1 MGHLSTSWRHV
12 RRYPYQAFTA
22 ILIMTLTF
30 FFASVFSFLVI
41 GSSGI
46 IAYFESKPQV
56 TAFFKEEA
64 KQEDIDS
71 LKDKLEQSG
80 KVAST
85 KFVSKEEALK
95 IYQEQNKDDP
105 LLLELVTADILPPSL
120 EIAAVKITDLSSIS
134 ERLRESP
141 IVREVVFQKDVV
153 ATLTSWTSAIR
164 KIGVV
169 LVVVLS
175 LVSIAIMATIIGM
188 GISQKREEIEVVRLL
203 GATGWYVR
211 WPFIFEGV
219 LYSVSGA
226 IFGWGIASLG
236 LWYAHPFLSS
246 FLRGIPLFLTS
257 PQLLLA
263 ILGGELLLA
272 LFLGTFAS
280 FVAVLRY
287 LK

>member
-12 RRYPYQAFTA
+12 RRYPYQAFAA
-22 ILIMTLTF
+22 ILIMMLTF

-41 GSSGI
+41 GSSSI

-71 LKDKLEQSG
+71 LRNELEQSG

-134 ERLRESP
+134 ERLRKSP

-153 ATLTSWTSAIR
+153 ATLTAWTSAIR

-226 IFGWGIASLG
+226 ILGWGIASLG
-236 LWYAHPFLSS
+236 LWYAYPFLSS

>member
-12 RRYPYQAFTA
+12 RRYPYQAFAA

-30 FFASVFSFLVI
+30 FFASVFSFVVI
-41 GSSGI
+41 GSSTI

-64 KQEDIDS
+64 KQDDIDS
-71 LKDKLEQSG
+71 LKNELEQSG

-134 ERLRESP
+134 ERLRRSS
-141 IVREVVFQKDVV
+141 IVQEVVFQKDVV
-153 ATLTSWTSAIR
+153 ATLTAWTSAIR

-226 IFGWGIASLG
+226 IVGWGIASLG
-236 LWYAHPFLSS
+236 LWYSYPFLSS
-246 FLRGIPLFLTS
+246 FLRDIPLFLTS

-272 LFLGTFAS
+272 LFLGIFAS

>member
-12 RRYPYQAFTA
+12 RRYPYQAFAA

-41 GSSGI
+41 GSSSI

-64 KQEDIDS
+64 KQEDIES
-71 LKDKLEQSG
+71 LKDELEQSG

-95 IYQEQNKDDP
+95 IYQEQNKNDP

-141 IVREVVFQKDVV
+141 IVREVVFQRDVV

-226 IFGWGIASLG
+226 IFGWGMASLG
-236 LWYAHPFLSS
+236 LWYVHPFLSS

-280 FVAVLRY
+280 FLAVLRY